1 VHPGKIPLYL
11 TVVQRTRLAGR
22 ERRLADACALSRE
35 SPEPA
40 QNNYQTLNLYLR
52 NGKYHA
58 PTDQA
63 ARATNWKAQEM
74 PKTATLPATSEAVA
88 LLTRALTQGHAVTI
102 SLVAPPRVD
111 CTTPPATI
119 CSLRFGLTG
128 IEGLILAELTS
139 HPRVSREDMCR
150 AVSHHS
156 KAVSKFG
163 TVSVALCTLRKKM
176 RLHDVDII
184 TDRMQGFRLTAES
197 RES

>member
-1 VHPGKIPLYL
+1 
-11 TVVQRTRLAGR
+11 
-22 ERRLADACALSRE
+22 
-35 SPEPA
+35 
-40 QNNYQTLNLYLR
+40 
-52 NGKYHA
+52 
-58 PTDQA
+58 
-63 ARATNWKAQEM
+63 M

-197 RES
+197 RDKIQKLIAGMTCAAAATNLNPVAPRDRHESNNTIKKRDPPGGDHQTGRSRKAIKDRASLI